1 MAKDSPDFIDN
12 EDTVLD
18 FPPEANASD
27 ISSSNVDAILD
38 QTETHYILRMTD
50 DSVKSMA
57 KPVFEA
63 SFVRAQNGSWSQ
75 KKAKIMNQIF
85 SRSQC
90 VRFRIILQC

>member
-1 MAKDSPDFIDN
+1 
-12 EDTVLD
+12 
-18 FPPEANASD
+18 
-27 ISSSNVDAILD
+27 
-38 QTETHYILRMTD
+38 MTD

-85 SRSQC
+85 FLQEVSVFASESFFNAESVHFTGTAKYVDPFNHSDAVSRPDAQQWKEAENQEMEG
-90 VRFRIILQC
+90 L